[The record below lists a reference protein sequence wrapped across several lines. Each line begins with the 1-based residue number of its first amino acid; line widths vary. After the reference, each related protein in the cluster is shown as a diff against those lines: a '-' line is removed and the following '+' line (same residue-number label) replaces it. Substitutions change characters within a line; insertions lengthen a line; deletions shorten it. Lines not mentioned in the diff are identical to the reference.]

1 MTKYRVWYSFDD
13 ETQAFGIDVDA
24 VDVEA
29 PTEQDARN
37 LAKRKIEAAEPEL
50 DFRIDD
56 VYVLDSR
63 KSVYKPKIV

>member
-13 ETQAFGIDVDA
+13 EAKGFGIDVDA

-29 PTEQDARN
+29 PTERDARN
-37 LAKRKIEAAEPEL
+37 LAKLKIEAAEPEL
-50 DFRIDD
+50 DFHIDD

-63 KSVYKPKIV
+63 KSVYKPKII

>member
-13 ETQAFGIDVDA
+13 DTKDFGLDVDA

-29 PTEQDARN
+29 PTVRDARN
-37 LAKRKIEAAEPEL
+37 LARLKIAAAEPEL

-56 VYVLDSR
+56 VCVLDSR
-63 KSVYKPKIV
+63 KSVYKPKII